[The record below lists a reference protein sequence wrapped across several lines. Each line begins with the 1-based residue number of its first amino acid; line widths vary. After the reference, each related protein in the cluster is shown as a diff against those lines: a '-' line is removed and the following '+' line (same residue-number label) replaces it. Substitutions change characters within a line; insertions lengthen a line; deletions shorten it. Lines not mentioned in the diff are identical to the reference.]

1 MMPYAGDEISHMSAL
16 GFQLVQPGLDHVAD
30 ADHADQLA
38 VLELAATVIPAKA
51 VAASLATLGRV
62 YPVKPNPRAVNFDCV
77 AVDHGCAPD
86 DSRWRGRDNRGSCPR
101 CALHCL
107 DGL

>member
-1 MMPYAGDEISHMSAL
+1 VDKVRKCKSG
-16 GFQLVQPGLDHVAD
+16 V
-30 ADHADQLA
+30 
-38 VLELAATVIPAKA
+38 
-51 VAASLATLGRV
+51 LATAPYLAICYARLMTLRRIDAM
-62 YPVKPNPRAVNFDCV
+62 KANTLSVNFDCV